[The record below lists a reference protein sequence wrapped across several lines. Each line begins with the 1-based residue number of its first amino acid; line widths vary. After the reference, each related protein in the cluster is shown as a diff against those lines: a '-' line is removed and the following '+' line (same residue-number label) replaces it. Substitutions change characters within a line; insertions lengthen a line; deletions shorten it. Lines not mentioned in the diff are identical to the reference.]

1 MINKNHALRS
11 SFRTAKSKNHT
22 TSYEGGFGRQKT
34 HSGDSFDKILQKQ
47 LEGAQKLSFTKHAQM
62 RMSERNINLTERHLE
77 RLDQAVK
84 KAGQKGV
91 KDTLILMDQMAFIV
105 SVINNTVVTAINGD
119 DIEGNVFTNIDGA
132 VVV

>member
-1 MINKNHALRS
+1 
-11 SFRTAKSKNHT
+11 
-22 TSYEGGFGRQKT
+22 
-34 HSGDSFDKILQKQ
+34 LQKQ

>member
-1 MINKNHALRS
+1 MRLDHLLEQQRARILTDQLQEKAAS
-11 SFRTAKSKNHT
+11 V
-22 TSYEGGFGRQKT
+22 GQKT

-47 LEGAQKLSFTKHAQM
+47 LECAQKLSFTKHAQM

>member
-1 MINKNHALRS
+1 MRLDHLLEQQRARILTDQLQEKAAS
-11 SFRTAKSKNHT
+11 V
-22 TSYEGGFGRQKT
+22 GQKT

-62 RMSERNINLTERHLE
+62 RMSERNITLTERHLE
-77 RLDQAVK
+77 RLD
-84 KAGQKGV
+84 

-105 SVINNTVVTAINGD
+105 SGINNTVVTAINGD

>member
-1 MINKNHALRS
+1 
-11 SFRTAKSKNHT
+11 
-22 TSYEGGFGRQKT
+22 
-34 HSGDSFDKILQKQ
+34 
-47 LEGAQKLSFTKHAQM
+47 M